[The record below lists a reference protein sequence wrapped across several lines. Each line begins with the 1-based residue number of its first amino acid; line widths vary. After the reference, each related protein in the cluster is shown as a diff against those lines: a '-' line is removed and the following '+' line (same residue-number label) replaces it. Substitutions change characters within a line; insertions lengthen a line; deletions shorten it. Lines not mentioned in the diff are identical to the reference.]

1 MRLGKLIVNA
11 LALVV
16 ASLIVPHIKLKLNV
30 QNSYI
35 YLVALALIFGLIN
48 TFIRPIAKLISL
60 PINLITLGLFGFVVN
75 GLMLILLAWIM
86 GQLQHNPY
94 VFQVGRLSAELQRRH
109 ADRRHPRCDR
119 DQHRLDRPRLVPAR
133 QVAGTGAARF
143 PGSPV

>member
-30 QNSYI
+30 QDSYV
-35 YLVALALIFGLIN
+35 YVVALALIFGLIN

-75 GLMLILLAWIM
+75 GLMLILLAWVM
-86 GQLQHNPY
+86 GRLQDSPY
-94 VFQVGRLSAELQRRH
+94 VFQLGGFPPNFSVDTAIAAILGAIVISLVSTV
-109 ADRRHPRCDR
+109 
-119 DQHRLDRPRLVPAR
+119 LDWFLPDK
-133 QVAGTGAARF
+133 
-143 PGSPV
+143 

>member
-30 QNSYI
+30 EDSYV
-35 YLVALALIFGLIN
+35 YLLALALIFGLIN

-86 GQLQHNPY
+86 GQIQHSPY
-94 VFQVGRLSAELQRRH
+94 VFQLGGFPPNFSVDTLIAAVLGAIVIS
-109 ADRRHPRCDR
+109 
-119 DQHRLDRPRLVPAR
+119 LVSTVLAWFLPE
-133 QVAGTGAARF
+133 
-143 PGSPV
+143 S